1 MLRMISNLAFRLATL
16 ALIFF
21 CAEAGAQT
29 RLPAETQQKI
39 DKVATDALAKTGV
52 PSASV
57 AVVKDGQILY
67 LRAYVNARLDP
78 ETAAKPEM
86 RYSIGSVSKQFT
98 AAAVLLLQEQGK
110 LSLADKVGKCIPSL
124 TRANEVTIRQLLSH
138 TSGYQDYWPQ
148 DYVMPMR
155 LHPVTAEKIL
165 DIWGH
170 KPLDLEPGTKWQY
183 SNTNYVIAGVIVEKI
198 SGEPLLQFLQQKI
211 FAPLNMKSVADTDKT
226 KLGDTDPTGY
236 MRYALGPPRPAP
248 KGGSGWLFAAGELA
262 MPAEDLAKWDIS
274 IINQKLLKPASYQD
288 FETEVLL
295 KNGLGTRYGLGVD
308 VSSQLGHRSL
318 SHD

>member
-1 MLRMISNLAFRLATL
+1 MLRAILFSAFHLATL
-16 ALIFF
+16 VLPCICPRAN
-21 CAEAGAQT
+21 AQAQ
-29 RLPAETQQKI
+29 LPVETQQKI

-67 LRAYVNARLDP
+67 LRAYGNARLDP

-110 LSLADKVGKCIPSL
+110 LSLDDKVGKFIPSL

-138 TSGYQDYWPQ
+138 TSGYQDYWPPHC
-148 DYVMPMR
+148 VMPMM
-155 LHPVTAEKIL
+155 LQPVTAEKIL

-170 KPLDLEPGTKWQY
+170 KPLDFEPGTKWQY
-183 SNTNYVIAGVIVEKI
+183 SNTNYVIAGVIVEKV
-198 SGEPLLQFLQQKI
+198 SGEPLLQILQEKI
-211 FAPLNMKSVADTDKT
+211 FASLNMKSVADTDKT

-236 MRYALGPPRPAP
+236 LRYALGPPRPAP
-248 KGGSGWLFAAGELA
+248 KEGTGWVFSGGGMGLSAG
-262 MPAEDLAKWDIS
+262 
-274 IINQKLLKPASYQD
+274 
-288 FETEVLL
+288 T
-295 KNGLGTRYGLGVD
+295 LGT
-308 VSSQLGHRSL
+308 
-318 SHD
+318 